1 MISVKYWN
9 LDAKSFLTRMLDD
22 SPNSSSFDNVDDEY
36 EFDPTIKLENG
47 LYDLYRQVIY
57 TEHSKLIDNLL
68 IETTYHID
76 MDQYQWDLFSTSGLL
91 QAVVDMIDID
101 KYASDCETWNN
112 DSLGWPTHTIRR
124 E

>member
-1 MISVKYWN
+1 
-9 LDAKSFLTRMLDD
+9 MLDD

-76 MDQYQWDLFSTSGLL
+76 MDQYQ
-91 QAVVDMIDID
+91 
-101 KYASDCETWNN
+101 
-112 DSLGWPTHTIRR
+112 
-124 E
+124 